1 VRLRVHGPGVVDA
14 EVLHGRV
21 RAHRRTPTTRRD
33 GMLTLV
39 RLAMTVY
46 VALLVATVVT
56 ALADR
61 TCWFVRRLFDK

>member
-1 VRLRVHGPGVVDA
+1 
-14 EVLHGRV
+14 
-21 RAHRRTPTTRRD
+21 
-33 GMLTLV
+33 MLTLV

-46 VALLVATVVT
+46 VALLIATVVT